1 MPSDGGR
8 DSPLTEAE
16 ERDRNKVVVTQF
28 FERMNAGDLDGS
40 FGLLADDCAWFS
52 LSSRR
57 FSGKEQMRAMIAH
70 VNETML
76 RAPIVQTVTVLTAE
90 ENRVAALTDGAAEAL
105 SGARYD
111 QRYHFLFEFADGLIT
126 RLWEFN
132 DTFHAREF
140 FSLNEEGRVRDRP
153 S

>member
-1 MPSDGGR
+1 VTEAG
-8 DSPLTEAE
+8 EAE
-16 ERDRNKVVVTQF
+16 ERARNKAVVTQF
-28 FERMNAGDLDGS
+28 FARMNAGDLDGS
-40 FGLLADDCAWFS
+40 FSLLADDCTWFS

-70 VNETML
+70 VNEAML
-76 RAPIVQTVTVLTAE
+76 RAPIVQVVIALTAE
-90 ENRVAALTDGAAEAL
+90 DNRVAALTEGTAEAL
-105 SGARYD
+105 NGARYD
-111 QRYHFLFEFADGLIT
+111 QRYHFLFELADGLIT

-140 FSLNEEGRVRDRP
+140 FSLTDQGRIPDHR

>member
-1 MPSDGGR
+1 V
-8 DSPLTEAE
+8 TEDE
-16 ERDRNKVVVTQF
+16 ERTRNKAVVTRF

-40 FGLLADDCAWFS
+40 FALLADDCLWFS
-52 LSSRR
+52 LSSRK
-57 FSGKEQMRAMIAH
+57 FSAKEQMRATIAH
-70 VNETML
+70 VNEAML
-76 RAPIVQTVTVLTAE
+76 RAPIVQTVIVLTAE
-90 ENRVAALTDGAAEAL
+90 ENRVAALAEGTAEGL
-105 SGARYD
+105 NGDRYD

-140 FSLNEEGRVRDRP
+140 FSLNEEGRVPDRP

>member
-1 MPSDGGR
+1 V
-8 DSPLTEAE
+8 TEAE
-16 ERDRNKVVVTQF
+16 DRARNKAVVIQF

-70 VNETML
+70 VNEAVL
-76 RAPIVQTVTVLTAE
+76 RAPIVQTITVLTAE
-90 ENRVAALTDGAAEAL
+90 ENRVAALTDGAAQAL
-105 SGARYD
+105 NGARYD

-140 FSLNEEGRVRDRP
+140 FSLNAEGRL

>member
-1 MPSDGGR
+1 M
-8 DSPLTEAE
+8 TEAE
-16 ERDRNKVVVTQF
+16 ERARNKAVVARF

-57 FSGKEQMRAMIAH
+57 FSGKEQMRAMIAR
-70 VNETML
+70 VNETVL
-76 RAPIVQTVTVLTAE
+76 RAPIVQSVIVLTAE
-90 ENRVAALTDGAAEAL
+90 ENRVAALTEGAAEAL
-105 SGARYD
+105 NGTRYD
-111 QRYHFLFEFADGLIT
+111 QRYHFLFELADGLIT

-140 FSLNEEGRVRDRP
+140 FSLNAEGRIP
-153 S
+153 SP

>member
-1 MPSDGGR
+1 M
-8 DSPLTEAE
+8 TEAE
-16 ERDRNKVVVTQF
+16 ERARNKAVVTQF

-70 VNETML
+70 VNEAML
-76 RAPIVQTVTVLTAE
+76 RAPIVQTITALTAE

-105 SGARYD
+105 NGTRYD
-111 QRYHFLFEFADGLIT
+111 QRYHFLFEFTDGLIS

-140 FSLNEEGRVRDRP
+140 FALNEEGRIP
-153 S
+153 SP

>member
-1 MPSDGGR
+1 V
-8 DSPLTEAE
+8 TEAE
-16 ERDRNKVVVTQF
+16 ERARNKAVVTQF

-40 FGLLADDCAWFS
+40 FSLLADDCTWFS

-76 RAPIVQTVTVLTAE
+76 HTPIVQTISVLTAE
-90 ENRVAALTDGAAEAL
+90 DNRVAALTEGTAEAL
-105 SGARYD
+105 NGARYD
-111 QRYHFLFEFADGLIT
+111 QQYHFLFEFADGMIT

-140 FSLNEEGRVRDRP
+140 FSLTDQGRIPDG
-153 S
+153 SS

>member
-1 MPSDGGR
+1 V
-8 DSPLTEAE
+8 TEAE
-16 ERDRNKVVVTQF
+16 ERARNKAVVTQF

-40 FGLLADDCAWFS
+40 FGLLADDCTWFS
-52 LSSRR
+52 LSSRK

-70 VNETML
+70 VNEAML
-76 RAPIVQTVTVLTAE
+76 RAPIVQAITALTAE
-90 ENRVAALTDGAAEAL
+90 DNRVAALTEGAAEAL
-105 SGARYD
+105 NGARYD
-111 QRYHFLFEFADGLIT
+111 QRYHFLFELADGLIT

-140 FSLNEEGRVRDRP
+140 FSLNEQGRIPHRR

>member
-1 MPSDGGR
+1 VN
-8 DSPLTEAE
+8 EAD
-16 ERDRNKVVVTQF
+16 ERNRSKAVVTQF

-40 FGLLADDCAWFS
+40 FRLLADDCLWFS
-52 LSSRR
+52 LSSRK
-57 FSGKEQMRAMIAH
+57 FSGKEQMRATIAH
-70 VNETML
+70 VNAAML
-76 RAPIVQTVTVLTAE
+76 RAPIEQTVIVLTAE
-90 ENRVAALTDGAAEAL
+90 ENRVAALTEGTAEAPN
-105 SGARYD
+105 GKRYD

-140 FSLNEEGRVRDRP
+140 FSLNEEGRVPDRP

>member
-1 MPSDGGR
+1 MAVTGASEI
-8 DSPLTEAE
+8 T
-16 ERDRNKVVVTQF
+16 RNKAVVTQF

-40 FGLLADDCAWFS
+40 FGLLADDCTWFS

-70 VNETML
+70 VNEAVL
-76 RAPIVQTVTVLTAE
+76 RAPIVQTITVLTAE
-90 ENRVAALTDGAAEAL
+90 ENRVAALTEGAAEAL
-105 SGARYD
+105 DGTRYD
-111 QRYHFLFEFADGLIT
+111 QRYHFLFELADGMIT

-140 FSLNEEGRVRDRP
+140 FSLNQEGAIP
-153 S
+153 SP

>member
-1 MPSDGGR
+1 MVNG
-8 DSPLTEAE
+8 AE
-16 ERDRNKVVVTQF
+16 ESARNKAVVTQF

-40 FGLLADDCAWFS
+40 FDLLADDCTWFS

-70 VNETML
+70 VNGSVL
-76 RAPIVQTVTVLTAE
+76 RDPIVQTITVLTAE
-90 ENRVAALTDGAAEAL
+90 ENRVAALTAGAAEAL
-105 SGARYD
+105 DGARYD
-111 QRYHFLFEFADGLIT
+111 QRYHFLFEFADVLIT

-140 FSLNEEGRVRDRP
+140 FSLNSEGRIP
-153 S
+153 SP

>member
-1 MPSDGGR
+1 V
-8 DSPLTEAE
+8 TEAE
-16 ERDRNKVVVTQF
+16 ERNGNKAVVTGF
-28 FERMNAGDLDGS
+28 LERMNAGDLDGS
-40 FGLLADDCAWFS
+40 FRLLADDCTWFS

-57 FSGKEQMRAMIAH
+57 FSAKEEMRAMIAH

-76 RAPIVQTVTVLTAE
+76 RAPIAQTVIVLTAE
-90 ENRVAALTDGAAEAL
+90 ENRVAALTEGTAEGING
-105 SGARYD
+105 SRYD
-111 QRYHFLFEFADGLIT
+111 QRYHFLFELADGLIT

-140 FSLNEEGRVRDRP
+140 FTLNEEGRVPDRP

>member
-1 MPSDGGR
+1 MLPDGRGR
-8 DSPLTEAE
+8 DRPVTEAE
-16 ERDRNKVVVTQF
+16 ERARNKAVVTQF

-40 FGLLADDCAWFS
+40 FGLLADDCTWFS

-70 VNETML
+70 VNETVL
-76 RAPIVQTVTVLTAE
+76 RAPIVQAITVLTAE

-105 SGARYD
+105 NGTRYD
-111 QRYHFLFEFADGLIT
+111 QRYHFLFEFADGLIS

-140 FSLNEEGRVRDRP
+140 FSLNAEGRVPDRR
-153 S
+153 